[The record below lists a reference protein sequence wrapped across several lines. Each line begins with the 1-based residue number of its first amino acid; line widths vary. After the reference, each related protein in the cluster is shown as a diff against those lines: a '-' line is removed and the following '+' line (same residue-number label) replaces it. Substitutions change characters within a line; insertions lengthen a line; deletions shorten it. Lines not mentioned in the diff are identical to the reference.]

1 MIQTR
6 RLTRRFGDLCA
17 VDRLDLDVAPGEVLG
32 FLGPNGAGTTTTVRM
47 LTGLIAPTS
56 GTATVA
62 GHSIIDAPD
71 AVRRSVG
78 ILTET
83 PGMYDR
89 LTARRNLEIFASLY
103 GVADVAGQVE
113 KYLRLLS
120 LWDRRDDPA
129 GSFSKG
135 MRQKLA
141 ICRALL
147 HEPPLIFLDEPTSAL
162 DPAAAKQVRAFIRE
176 LSGQGRTIF
185 ICTHNLQEA
194 DELCD
199 RVAVFS
205 GRLLV
210 LEEPERLR
218 AQIYGQ
224 QLRITLERVD
234 EGLRAVVAALPFSP
248 EVALTV
254 DGLLV
259 RADPAHTPDIVAALV
274 AAGGRIRAVAE
285 VAHSLEKVY
294 LELLSQAGAE
304 GRP

>member
-32 FLGPNGAGTTTTVRM
+32 FLGPNGAGKTTTVRM

-185 ICTHNLQEA
+185 ICTHNLQ
-194 DELCD
+194 
-199 RVAVFS
+199 
-205 GRLLV
+205 
-210 LEEPERLR
+210 
-218 AQIYGQ
+218 
-224 QLRITLERVD
+224 
-234 EGLRAVVAALPFSP
+234 
-248 EVALTV
+248 
-254 DGLLV
+254 
-259 RADPAHTPDIVAALV
+259 
-274 AAGGRIRAVAE
+274 
-285 VAHSLEKVY
+285 
-294 LELLSQAGAE
+294 
-304 GRP
+304 